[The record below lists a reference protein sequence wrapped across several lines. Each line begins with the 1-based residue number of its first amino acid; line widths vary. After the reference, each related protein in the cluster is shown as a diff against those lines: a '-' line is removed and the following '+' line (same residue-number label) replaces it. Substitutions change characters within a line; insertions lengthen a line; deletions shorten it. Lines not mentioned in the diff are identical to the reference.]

1 VILPACSVL
10 AGRPSRIG
18 GLGGGLP
25 RPDDARMTALER
37 YAKLEAVARYLD
49 GVSSEARE
57 VVLSFGERSLVIMGL
72 DDRPIAHWPLAS
84 LRALGPPA
92 ERPLE
97 LVPDRGSDERLLL
110 EDGEMSAAI
119 AEVCPELHPP
129 AVPPRRWLGRAVLGA
144 AVLAGGAALCFLVLP
159 HVPDRLSDMV
169 PAEREAALGAAAA
182 ARIPAL
188 LAGDA
193 SGSVPALCVAEQ
205 GAAALRT
212 LVARLDP
219 AGGPPLR
226 VSVLDH
232 PGVGA
237 LGLPGGQVVIQRGL
251 IDRARSPEEV
261 AAVLAHAAGHAAA
274 RDALNAALDRG
285 GLGAAAI
292 LFGDNDGGWAASA
305 AAEAALAPDRTPE
318 AEARADAAAFDTLAA
333 AGLPI
338 RPLSELMARLAA
350 EPGPPPYLSAH
361 PWSPGRAAGAAAAD
375 AVGDAP
381 FMPAL
386 SDRDWIALTA
396 ICDRT
401 VRGRAGQ

>member
-1 VILPACSVL
+1 
-10 AGRPSRIG
+10 
-18 GLGGGLP
+18 
-25 RPDDARMTALER
+25 MTALER

-97 LVPDRGSDERLLL
+97 LVPDPGSDERLLL

-119 AEVCPELHPP
+119 AEVCPDLHPP
-129 AVPPRRWLGRAVLGA
+129 GTPPRHWLGRAALGA
-144 AVLAGGAALCFLVLP
+144 AALAAVAGAVVFLVLP

-169 PAEREAALGAAAA
+169 PPEREAALGAAAA

-188 LAGDA
+188 LAADA
-193 SGSVPALCVAEQ
+193 SGAVPGQCVAAE
-205 GAAALRT
+205 GTAALRT
-212 LVARLDP
+212 LVARLAP
-219 AGGPPLR
+219 ASGVPLR
-226 VSVLDH
+226 VAVLDH
-232 PGVGA
+232 PGVGVF
-237 LGLPGGQVVIQRGL
+237 GLPGGQVVIQRGL

-274 RDALNAALDRG
+274 RDPLNAALDGG

-292 LFGDNDGGWAASA
+292 LLGSADGGWAATA
-305 AAEAALAPDRTPE
+305 AADAALAPVPAPQ
-318 AEARADAAAFDTLAA
+318 AEARADAAAFATLEA

-338 RPLSELMARLAA
+338 RSLPELMARLAA
-350 EPGPPPYLSAH
+350 EPGPPPPYLSAH
-361 PWSPGRAAGAAAAD
+361 PWSAEWAAGAAAAD
-375 AVGDAP
+375 PVGDAP
-381 FMPAL
+381 FQPAL
-386 SDRDWIALTA
+386 SDRDWIALNA

-401 VRGRAGQ
+401 VGGAAQ